1 MDNLKKIA
9 KWAGIVFTGL
19 CGVVLLGG
27 GKVTSG
33 ILLIATAFIMVLPVR
48 RPMLPRW
55 AWVGLICA
63 VFGVVIWNIS
73 TTDLPNSSNV
83 MMAGCANENS
93 DTYTS
98 TGFKFLDQVT
108 HIFRGFLSQAEG
120 S

>member
-9 KWAGIVFTGL
+9 MWTGIILTGL
-19 CGVVLLGG
+19 CGVMLLGG
-27 GKVTSG
+27 GKVMSG
-33 ILLIATAFIMVLPVR
+33 TLLIATAFIMVLPVR
-48 RPMLPRW
+48 RPKVPRW
-55 AWVGLICA
+55 ARIGLICA

-73 TTDLPNSSNV
+73 TTDLPNPSNG
-83 MMAGCANENS
+83 MAMSCDNEHA

-108 HIFRGFLSQAEG
+108 YIFSDFLSQAAP